1 VLLLN
6 LISGFILF
14 VFLVFKCPVKTG
26 FVKPKV
32 ELQGAV
38 VVTLIW
44 EKLTEFW
51 D

>member
-1 VLLLN
+1 M
-6 LISGFILF
+6 I
-14 VFLVFKCPVKTG
+14 G